1 VAADFVA
8 RRTRWASTRRRSPL
22 RILGEAIDKA
32 APAEPASKSESTSK
46 KPRAKSTR
54 APKVPPVAEATATP
68 APAPVVVPRPPH
80 RMVFIDV
87 ENTSSEADLLRVL
100 DELQIRELG
109 ATTEL
114 TAIGN
119 WRVVGQGLGRSL
131 AARGAHLVHSAP
143 AVRVSD
149 WSDLWIAVHAGIW
162 LGRAQPGDTIE
173 IVSHDRAFDAVGDA
187 ATRLGITFRRVT
199 YRGQPS
205 AAEREQASA
214 DGAAARANRRRGGR
228 GRRIAVPPP
237 RSPSAPPPAAAS
249 PAVHRTAPMPAPI
262 AAAAAPTSA
271 SPDGPE
277 PHSAS
282 HEQLRA
288 IIARLT
294 TADPGAGVGLDRLT
308 VALKAAG
315 FQRPPGSPRLV
326 TRLRRLSDLEVLP
339 SGRVRLRDAAS
350 HAHSH
355 APRAEP
361 VSATASA
368 ELAIGDHVASVVAAP
383 SDGVIDVTGTP
394 PSSAPMA
401 SARPRSRRRGGRR
414 RRGSGSGPAG
424 GTPAPDAP
432 SSEGG

>member
-1 VAADFVA
+1 MK
-8 RRTRWASTRRRSPL
+8 RTSEASTRAKP
-22 RILGEAIDKA
+22 
-32 APAEPASKSESTSK
+32 APAEPASKTDAASK
-46 KPRAKSTR
+46 KPRAKRAR
-54 APKVPPVAEATATP
+54 APK
-68 APAPVVVPRPPH
+68 PAPVTEAVAVPAPVAVPRGPR

-100 DELQIRELG
+100 DELQIRDLG
-109 ATTEL
+109 ATCEL

-131 AARGAHLVHSAP
+131 AGRGAHLVHSAP

-162 LGRAQPGDTIE
+162 LGRAQPGDSLE

-187 ATRLGITFRRVT
+187 ATRLGVTFRRIT

-205 AAEREQASA
+205 VAERESASTE
-214 DGAAARANRRRGGR
+214 GAASRSSRRRGGR
-228 GRRIAVPPP
+228 GRRAPAPPP
-237 RSPSAPPPAAAS
+237 RSPLPQPSSATAHPPPPRALAPAPPAHAAHEAAS
-249 PAVHRTAPMPAPI
+249 AG
-262 AAAAAPTSA
+262 SE
-271 SPDGPE
+271 GGE

-282 HEQLRA
+282 HEQIRA

-326 TRLRRLSDLEVLP
+326 TRLRRMSDLEVLQ

-350 HAHSH
+350 AHVH
-355 APRAEP
+355 APRPEAASSI
-361 VSATASA
+361 VAQGSA
-368 ELAIGDHVASVVAAP
+368 ENEGEGESEGESAPSVAAPP
-383 SDGVIDVTGTP
+383 SDGVIDVTGSP
-394 PSSAPMA
+394 PGAP
-401 SARPRSRRRGGRR
+401 STGSRSRSRRRGGRR
-414 RRGSGSGPAG
+414 RRGSGSGGSG
-424 GTPAPDAP
+424 GSPAPEAPPSDA
-432 SSEGG
+432 G

>member
-1 VAADFVA
+1 MATTK
-8 RRTRWASTRRRSPL
+8 RTSEGSTRAKS
-22 RILGEAIDKA
+22 
-32 APAEPASKSESTSK
+32 APAEPASKTDAASK
-46 KPRAKSTR
+46 KPRAKRAR
-54 APKVPPVAEATATP
+54 APK
-68 APAPVVVPRPPH
+68 PAPVTEAVAAPEPLAAPRAPR

-87 ENTSSEADLLRVL
+87 ENTSSESELLRVL
-100 DELQIRELG
+100 DELQIRDLG
-109 ATTEL
+109 ATCEL

-119 WRVVGQGLGRSL
+119 WRVVAQGLGRSL

-162 LGRAQPGDTIE
+162 LGRAQPGDSLE

-187 ATRLGITFRRVT
+187 ASRLGVTFRRIT

-205 AAEREQASA
+205 VAEREPAST
-214 DGAAARANRRRGGR
+214 DGAASRSSRRRGGR
-228 GRRIAVPPP
+228 GRRSPAPPP
-237 RSPSAPPPAAAS
+237 RAPLPQPGSTTAHT
-249 PAVHRTAPMPAPI
+249 PQHRAPAP
-262 AAAAAPTSA
+262 AAPTHAAHEAAATGSE
-271 SPDGPE
+271 GGE

-282 HEQLRA
+282 HEQIRA

-294 TADPGAGVGLDRLT
+294 AADPGAGVGLDRLT

-326 TRLRRLSDLEVLP
+326 TRLRRMSDLEVLQ

-350 HAHSH
+350 SAHGHPPRSS
-355 APRAEP
+355 APAVDDAEVGVETTP
-361 VSATASA
+361 V
-368 ELAIGDHVASVVAAP
+368 EGAAP

-394 PSSAPMA
+394 PPAPV
-401 SARPRSRRRGGRR
+401 ARSRSRRRGGRR
-414 RRGSGSGPAG
+414 RRGSGSGSAG

-432 SSEGG
+432 PSDAA